1 MLYQVIYT
9 LLALSAL
16 VAGFFAGRKI
26 YHIKGTAFLWAVL
39 LIAVTAMSPEVMDIL
54 AGVLAKATGLAQWIC
69 MKLIAFATIF
79 GAGIFFA
86 LTLPPPGTFSAKSRQ

>member
-16 VAGFFAGRKI
+16 VAGFFAGRTI
-26 YHIKGTAFLWAVL
+26 HHIKGTTLLWVVL
-39 LIAVTAMSPEVMDIL
+39 LIAVTAMSPEVIDIL
-54 AGVLAKATGLAQWIC
+54 AAALAKATGLAQWIC
-69 MKLIAFATIF
+69 MKLIAFTTLF

-86 LTLPPPGTFSAKSRQ
+86 LTLPPPGTFSARSRE